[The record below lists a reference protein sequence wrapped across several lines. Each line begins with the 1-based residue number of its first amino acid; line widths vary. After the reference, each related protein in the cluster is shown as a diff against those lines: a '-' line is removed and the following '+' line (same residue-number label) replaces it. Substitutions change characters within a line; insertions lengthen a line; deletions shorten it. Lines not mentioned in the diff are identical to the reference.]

1 MSEFEEL
8 TAKAM
13 ALPPKDR
20 AELAEL
26 LIQSL
31 EEEDEE
37 IVKSASL
44 AEIYRRDQQIR
55 AGAPVTKPAEQVLRD
70 AREQL
75 RCSR

>member
-1 MSEFEEL
+1 MSELKEL

-13 ALPPKDR
+13 ALPAKDR

-31 EEEDEE
+31 EEQDDEA
-37 IVKSASL
+37 IKSAWL
-44 AEIYRRDQQIR
+44 AEISRRDHEIR
-55 AGAPVTKPAEQVLRD
+55 PGAPVNKPADQVLRA
-70 AREQL
+70 ARDQL

>member
-8 TAKAM
+8 TTRAM
-13 ALPPKDR
+13 ALPTESR

-31 EEEDEE
+31 EEQDPRA
-37 IVKSASL
+37 IKSAWL
-44 AEIYRRDQQIR
+44 AEICRRDHEIR
-55 AGAPVTKPAEQVLRD
+55 AGASATKPAALVLRE

-75 RCSR
+75 RCLP